1 MSGVHGDIIPATARR
16 CGSSARKWGVLPG
29 LSDKTNGLPTDDM
42 SMREDTRT
50 QYSPASPCWGLRGRK
65 RRLLRNPQNSSGAKV
80 ATGARNA
87 APHTR
92 RSWGLRACREVNV
105 QSLVAAV
112 ASFRFQAGELAFL
125 FSFLAFLLPGH
136 GSSFLR
142 RAFSFCLNRCLRRSG
157 RKRAAVSLLDDRFA
171 ADGHGG
177 AGARVGGPRPRELS
191 TKDARKSTSVPGKPR
206 NAVRSY
212 PVALRRR
219 SPSEDQQRVLQIRGS
234 NGRDKQWQRPS
245 W

>member
-1 MSGVHGDIIPATARR
+1 M
-16 CGSSARKWGVLPG
+16 
-29 LSDKTNGLPTDDM
+29 
-42 SMREDTRT
+42 
-50 QYSPASPCWGLRGRK
+50 
-65 RRLLRNPQNSSGAKV
+65 
-80 ATGARNA
+80 
-87 APHTR
+87 
-92 RSWGLRACREVNV
+92 

-177 AGARVGGPRPRELS
+177 AGARVGGGHGLGNYPQKTR
-191 TKDARKSTSVPGKPR
+191 GKAHRFPESLVTR
-206 NAVRSY
+206 
-212 PVALRRR
+212 
-219 SPSEDQQRVLQIRGS
+219 
-234 NGRDKQWQRPS
+234 
-245 W
+245 

>member
-16 CGSSARKWGVLPG
+16 CGSSARKWGVLLG

-42 SMREDTRT
+42 SMREDNRT
-50 QYSPASPCWGLRGRK
+50 QFSPTSPRWGPRGRGQS
-65 RRLLRNPQNSSGAKV
+65 LLRDPQNSSGAKP

-92 RSWGLRACREVNV
+92 RSWGLRAYRGDNA

-112 ASFRFQAGELAFL
+112 TSFGFQAGELAFL
-125 FSFLAFLLPGH
+125 FSFLSFLLSGC

-157 RKRAAVSLLDDRFA
+157 RKRAASEMGRL
-171 ADGHGG
+171 
-177 AGARVGGPRPRELS
+177 
-191 TKDARKSTSVPGKPR
+191 
-206 NAVRSY
+206 
-212 PVALRRR
+212 AL
-219 SPSEDQQRVLQIRGS
+219 
-234 NGRDKQWQRPS
+234 
-245 W
+245 